1 MWEDCHLQQTAP
13 VKKGAGTLGLFSPV
27 LVTHWMT
34 HSKVLL
40 LLGERC
46 GTLHMASPLT
56 EWKDRGEAIQSTPSI
71 VEAQTSL
78 GESNSIV
85 TA

>member
-13 VKKGAGTLGLFSPV
+13 AKKGAGILGLFPPV

-40 LLGERC
+40 LLGKRC
-46 GTLHMASPLT
+46 GTLHTAAPLT

-71 VEAQTSL
+71 VEAQKSP
-78 GESNSIV
+78 GESSSIV